1 MSKAAQGD
9 KMNESISLRFRD
21 FPVGSDMSGLK
32 SLIELASEREVKI
45 CQDISK
51 IVDVEITGPYGGV
64 SDSYKTPFIKRAS
77 RGVFSKFTKGEHVSI
92 PSLAV
97 GLTPNPLARV
107 NIWYTGENERP
118 PFGKWDLLLGF
129 DAKLP
134 SKNNFYL
141 PLWIF
146 TSTDLIAKLDTSFWG
161 RNEPTIVELLK
172 SRELKEQK
180 KKFACAFIGKNYP
193 MRLHAI
199 NELRKIGKVD
209 VFGQGSRRK
218 VERPSDIAKQYRFTI
233 CFENDLYPGY
243 VTEKPF
249 EAYLA
254 GTIPIYYGIDS
265 EKFLNPLALL
275 NLDNFDSLDEWLFR
289 IDKLN
294 SDQILYESTYSQ
306 PLLLKSPDLGD
317 LLKLLRLKLSEL

>member
-1 MSKAAQGD
+1 MRKT
-9 KMNESISLRFRD
+9 ISLRFRD
-21 FPVGSDMSGLK
+21 FPLGSDMSALK
-32 SLIELASEREVKI
+32 SLIEIASELEVKI
-45 CQDISK
+45 CEDVSK
-51 IVDVEITGPYGGV
+51 LVDVEITGPYGGV
-64 SDSYKTPFIKRAS
+64 SDSYKSPLIKRAS
-77 RGVFSKFTKGEHVSI
+77 RGVLSKITKGEHVSI

-97 GLTPNPLARV
+97 GLTPNPLARI

-146 TSTDLIAKLDTSFWG
+146 TSTDLISKLDISFWG
-161 RNEPTIVELLK
+161 RKEPTIIELLK

-180 KKFACAFIGKNYP
+180 EKFACAFIGKNYP
-193 MRLHAI
+193 IRLHAI

-209 VFGQGSRRK
+209 VFGQGSRRI
-218 VERPSDIAKQYRFTI
+218 VERPSEIAKQYRFTI

-249 EAYLA
+249 EAYLS

-265 EKFLNPLALL
+265 EQFLNPSALL
-275 NLDNFDSLDEWLFR
+275 NLDNFDSLDKWLYR

-294 SDQILYESTYSQ
+294 SDPTLYEITYSE
-306 PLLLKSPDLGD
+306 PLLLKSPDLSD
-317 LLKLLRLKLSEL
+317 LFKFLRKKFSEI

>member
-1 MSKAAQGD
+1 MRKT
-9 KMNESISLRFRD
+9 ISLRFRD
-21 FPVGSDMSGLK
+21 FPLGSDMSALK
-32 SLIELASEREVKI
+32 SLIEIASELEVKI
-45 CQDISK
+45 CEDVSK
-51 IVDVEITGPYGGV
+51 LVDVEITGPYGGV
-64 SDSYKTPFIKRAS
+64 SDSYKTPLIKRAS
-77 RGVFSKFTKGEHVSI
+77 RGVLSQITKGEHVSI

-97 GLTPNPLARV
+97 GLTPNPLARI

-146 TSTDLIAKLDTSFWG
+146 TSTDLISKLDISFWG
-161 RNEPTIVELLK
+161 RKEPTIIELLK

-180 KKFACAFIGKNYP
+180 EKFACAFIGKNYP
-193 MRLHAI
+193 IRLHAI

-209 VFGQGSRRK
+209 VFGQGSRRI
-218 VERPSDIAKQYRFTI
+218 VERPSEIAKQYRFTI

-249 EAYLA
+249 EAYLS

-265 EKFLNPLALL
+265 EQFLNPSALL
-275 NLDNFDSLDEWLFR
+275 NLDNFDSLDKWLYR

-294 SDQILYESTYSQ
+294 SDPTLYEITYSE
-306 PLLLKSPDLGD
+306 PLLLKSPDLSD
-317 LLKLLRLKLSEL
+317 LFKFLRKKFSEI